1 MKREIKMTADG
12 SQTLYVPE
20 IDEHYHSIHGAVQES
35 DHVFIDKGIDAL
47 FLKEVKVLEVGFG
60 TGLNCL
66 LTALWSDK
74 HQLKVHYTG
83 IDPFPIDEKLNMSL
97 NYPSQIQLPKAQE
110 YFDKIIGS
118 EWEVPLSVHDQF
130 VLTKNERRIEDFES
144 GELYDIIYFDAFG
157 PNAQK
162 ELWEYH
168 ILESVYTLMDERSIF
183 VTYCAKGQ
191 LKRDL
196 SSIGFTVETLKGPPG
211 KREMTR
217 ARKN

>member
-74 HQLKVHYTG
+74 HQLKVH
-83 IDPFPIDEKLNMSL
+83 
-97 NYPSQIQLPKAQE
+97 
-110 YFDKIIGS
+110 
-118 EWEVPLSVHDQF
+118 
-130 VLTKNERRIEDFES
+130 
-144 GELYDIIYFDAFG
+144 
-157 PNAQK
+157 
-162 ELWEYH
+162 
-168 ILESVYTLMDERSIF
+168 
-183 VTYCAKGQ
+183 
-191 LKRDL
+191 
-196 SSIGFTVETLKGPPG
+196 
-211 KREMTR
+211 
-217 ARKN
+217 

>member
-12 SQTLYVPE
+12 SQTIYVPE

-74 HQLKVHYTG
+74 NQLKVHYTG
-83 IDPFPIDEKLNMSL
+83 IDPFPIDKKLNMSL

-118 EWEVPLSVHDQF
+118 EREVPISCL
-130 VLTKNERRIEDFES
+130 
-144 GELYDIIYFDAFG
+144 
-157 PNAQK
+157 
-162 ELWEYH
+162 
-168 ILESVYTLMDERSIF
+168 
-183 VTYCAKGQ
+183 
-191 LKRDL
+191 
-196 SSIGFTVETLKGPPG
+196 
-211 KREMTR
+211 
-217 ARKN
+217 